1 MKKTYEYLLKNKKY
15 KEIYCRL
22 ESRYF
27 GTFSFE
33 NLGINKNQ
41 KEYYE
46 KYSYMLNNTL
56 GSDVLFEHANGQKL
70 VLKSNARFDIISLL
84 TNFDRIHSQVII
96 VKDNVST
103 VHVEHV
109 KTMSGFDRECYRTK
123 GKDKRYFC
131 LQGGTWFSCSKDF
144 EPSYETDLNIVIEEK

>member
-1 MKKTYEYLLKNKKY
+1 LIFWIRRDSKTKKREETYEYLLKNKKY
-15 KEIYCRL
+15 KEIYYRV

-109 KTMSGFDRECYRTK
+109 KTMSGFDRECSGNVALLLLARRNMVQLLK
-123 GKDKRYFC
+123 GLRAV
-131 LQGGTWFSCSKDF
+131 L
-144 EPSYETDLNIVIEEK
+144 

>member
-1 MKKTYEYLLKNKKY
+1 MKKTFEQLLKDKKY
-15 KEIYCRL
+15 KAIYYRL

-27 GTFSFE
+27 YSFSFE
-33 NLGINKNQ
+33 NLGINKDP
-41 KEYYE
+41 KKYYG
-46 KYSYMLNNTL
+46 KYAYKFENTL

-70 VLKSNARFDIISLL
+70 VLKSNERFDIISLL

-123 GKDKRYFC
+123 DKRYFC